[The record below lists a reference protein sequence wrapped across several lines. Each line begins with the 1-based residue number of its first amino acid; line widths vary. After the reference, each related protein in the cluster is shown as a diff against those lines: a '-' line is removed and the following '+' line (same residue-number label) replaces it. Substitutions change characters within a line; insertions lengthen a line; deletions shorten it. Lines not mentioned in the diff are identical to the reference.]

1 MLYTEIL
8 NNNRDFLALYRKGK
22 FTASKNIVIYVRKNN
37 LPFNRLGITAG
48 KKIGNAVHRNRAKR
62 IIRQAYRENELAMP
76 IGIDIVIVAR
86 TSVCSAKSTELSGY
100 LKKYGIPEINRL
112 ISGSSR
118 L

>member
-76 IGIDIVIVAR
+76 LGIDIVIVAR
-86 TSVCSAKSTELSGY
+86 SSVCSAKSTELSGY

-112 ISGSSR
+112 LFGLS
-118 L
+118 